1 MWQRDVGIIL
11 GILALI
17 SLLLSPLHRYWL
29 RLKRAEFIRTYAW
42 PRGLLERLEKH
53 RGMERKDSALVS
65 RGLRQ
70 FFIAYLMSGRRYVSM
85 PSQVADDLW
94 HEFILY
100 TREYEAFC
108 RQAFGTFLHHT
119 PAVVLGAQRKNN
131 EGLRR
136 VWWYCCKY
144 ENISPFRPTRLPLLF
159 ALDAKLNIPDGF
171 IYHPQCE
178 SLRHAGAAGVVGAAG
193 AAYCGGD
200 FADVSFDGSTAGLGD
215 ASGDGSGGGGHGPS
229 FEGGGDSGGDSGGG
243 GDGGGGCGG
252 GGCGGGGD

>member
-1 MWQRDVGIIL
+1 MSKKDVAIL
-11 GILALI
+11 LFVAALI
-17 SLLLSPLHRYWL
+17 AVLLLRRLYYYWL
-29 RLKRAEFIRTYAW
+29 QLKRAEFIRTYAW

-53 RGMERKDSALVS
+53 RGIERKDSALVS

-171 IYHPQCE
+171 KYHPQCE
-178 SLRHAGAAGVVGAAG
+178 ALRHAGTAGAVGVAV

-200 FADVSFDGSTAGLGD
+200 FADVSFDGGTAGLGD
-215 ASGDGSGGGGHGPS
+215 ASGDGSGGGGHGAGFGDS
-229 FEGGGDSGGDSGGG
+229 GDSGGDSGGG
-243 GDGGGGCGG
+243 GDGGGDGG